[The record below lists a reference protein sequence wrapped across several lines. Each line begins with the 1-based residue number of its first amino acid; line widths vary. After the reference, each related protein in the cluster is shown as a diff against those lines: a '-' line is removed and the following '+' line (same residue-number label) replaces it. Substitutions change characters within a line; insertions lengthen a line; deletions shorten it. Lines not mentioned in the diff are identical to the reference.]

1 MPRSSRHKS
10 SKHSSKDAKERD
22 YSDSEKDASLKE
34 RKSKEESGSS
44 RVLKE
49 SGEKRKLD
57 SKENKDGVG
66 SGNGEYVVEY
76 SSSSKR
82 RKDRAEDGGS
92 DRWNGGED
100 GKGEVSKK
108 SKEKLSESKSSK
120 RREGSLKRD
129 DGGGENEEVVGRRS
143 SGKSEGK
150 HKESSSRKDGAD
162 RDKDRERDRDR
173 ERERDRDRRGKESR
187 SEKLIDGEDLRS
199 GKQVSEKTVL
209 KALDTLHD
217 PEPENIPEKRT
228 RRKRDGSGDG
238 DKYQDD
244 VTKDARYR
252 DKNHE
257 GETRHRDEKQRD
269 DRAPRDH
276 INSRSSDKHSRD
288 EQDGTGSRHKK
299 SKTQDIECDRDRDS
313 DYDRDCE
320 HDIGRDR
327 GYERGREGER
337 HRERVRDRENDRDH
351 DWDWERDRE
360 RGKDHERERDRDRDR
375 DRDYDSLY
383 VDDRRDRNRESRS
396 RKRSPDDLD
405 DDVKLRSSRGSYTD
419 VDNKIPSGSRI
430 EGDADRGR
438 SQSRQSHHENNL
450 SGNRRR
456 ASPVISSQGAADEYR
471 FAKTEDV
478 RYRDDGPE
486 LRPRANNSRD
496 GSLFSGGSD
505 RSSKLRSSEK
515 PMKMDDVHSA
525 DFPLE
530 RTTSSKASPMGLVER
545 SPTSNSLDRR
555 YMGRNNVRR
564 SLEIDESGRRNSGS
578 MGARD
583 VPSIE
588 ERSVR
593 DLPMDKEDSSLNG
606 SSFYNRSS
614 QPNSLL
620 NPPPSSIRGG
630 VNSPSFLGSFDDD
643 GRLSTSSGRYK
654 RTGDL
659 NMGRGQVN
667 AWRGAP
673 NWPSPLPN
681 GFIPF
686 QHGPH
691 HGGFPPMLSPF
702 PNPSLFGRPSMEL
715 SHSGIPYHITDA
727 DRFSG
732 HLRPLGW
739 QNMMDG
745 SGSSHLHGWDGGS
758 NGIFR
763 DDGHMFGGP
772 EWNQNRHAM
781 NGHGWDSSSDIWKGQ
796 NGDITTDLTSKALK
810 EDNKV
815 QAPVDDNS
823 AVLAAGQK
831 LMNETSNKDG
841 SKAKA
846 VENKTPADLAV
857 KESSKSHLKTTYH
870 QRIVADP
877 PKTSSEDHFSNF
889 INAYLS
895 KVDISSE
902 LTSSDLYS
910 RCMGLLKVE
919 VNASVDE
926 DADVL
931 INLKDGARAVPKNS
945 SVFFSNTLF
954 PASSDSIFKR
964 AMGIYTK
971 QRATGMPCIQGGII
985 DVIQASSEPKEE
997 QQQHSITH
1005 KDGEKAEEP
1014 LTSNLD
1020 IEMADAPPALNVEQK
1035 VPVDDDSLV
1044 STEEAKME
1052 EIHATTPS
1060 EEAVPVCAD
1069 STARNLESV
1078 DEETPRSDVERN
1090 IPLECLVGLKVDEEE
1105 RSSDAPMYE
1114 GSVPDNPPRGGSL
1127 LPTDG
1132 QEEGDEG
1139 NSGSTDKN
1147 VEEEK
1152 MEVRD
1157 AECSAAGGS
1166 LVLVEDD
1173 DGCSSRATEGLM
1185 PGGTNESDESVLLS
1199 RIHHSPESTH

>member
-10 SKHSSKDAKERD
+10 SKHSSKDAKEKD
-22 YSDSEKDASLKE
+22 YSDSEKETSLKE
-34 RKSKEESGSS
+34 RKSKEESGSA

-49 SGEKRKLD
+49 SAGSGEKRKLD
-57 SKENKDGVG
+57 LKENKDGVG
-66 SGNGEYVVEY
+66 TGNGEYAEEY

-82 RKDRAEDGGS
+82 RKDRVEDGGS

-108 SKEKLSESKSSK
+108 LKEKLSSK
-120 RREGSLKRD
+120 RREESSRRD
-129 DGGGENEEVVGRRS
+129 ENVGNGAGESEEVVGRRS

-162 RDKDRERDRDR
+162 RDKD
-173 ERERDRDRRGKESR
+173 
-187 SEKLIDGEDLRS
+187 
-199 GKQVSEKTVL
+199 
-209 KALDTLHD
+209 
-217 PEPENIPEKRT
+217 
-228 RRKRDGSGDG
+228 
-238 DKYQDD
+238 D
-244 VTKDARYR
+244 VTKDGRCR

-257 GETRHRDEKQRD
+257 GETRHRDDKQRD
-269 DRAPRDH
+269 DRASRDH
-276 INSRSSDKHSRD
+276 INSKHSRD
-288 EQDGTGSRHKK
+288 EQEGTGSRHKK
-299 SKTQDIECDRDRDS
+299 SKPQDIECDRDRDS
-313 DYDRDCE
+313 DYDRDCD

-327 GYERGREGER
+327 GYERGRDSDR

-351 DWDWERDRE
+351 DWEWDRDRE
-360 RGKDHERERDRDRDR
+360 RDKDRDRDR

-405 DDVKLRSSRGSYTD
+405 DDAKLRSSKGSYAD
-419 VDNKIPSGSRI
+419 ADNKFSIGSRI

-438 SQSRQSHHENNL
+438 SQSRQSHHENF
-450 SGNRRR
+450 SGSRRR

-471 FAKTEDV
+471 YAKAEDV

-486 LRPRANNSRD
+486 QRLRTNNSRD
-496 GSLFSGGSD
+496 ASLFSGGSD

-515 PMKMDDVHSA
+515 PVKMDDGHSTE
-525 DFPLE
+525 PLE

-545 SPTSNSLDRR
+545 SPSSTSLERR

-588 ERSVR
+588 DRSVR

-614 QPNSLL
+614 QPNSHL
-620 NPPPSSIRGG
+620 NPPPPSIRGG
-630 VNSPSFLGSFDDD
+630 VSSPSFLGSFDDD
-643 GRLSTSSGRYK
+643 GRLNTNSGRYK

-702 PNPSLFGRPSMEL
+702 PNPSLFVRPSMEL

-739 QNMMDG
+739 QNIMDG

-781 NGHGWDSSSDIWKGQ
+781 NGHGWDSSTDIWKGQ
-796 NGDITTDLTSKALK
+796 NGDITTDLTSKSLK

-815 QAPVDDNS
+815 QASVDDS
-823 AVLAAGQK
+823 SGVLGAGQK
-831 LMNETSNKDG
+831 LQNETCNKDG
-841 SKAKA
+841 SKGKA
-846 VENKTPADLAV
+846 VESKPSVVLAV
-857 KESSKSHLKTTYH
+857 KESSRSHPKTTSQ
-870 QRIVADP
+870 QRIAADP
-877 PKTSSEDHFSNF
+877 PKTSSEDRFSNF
-889 INAYLS
+889 INAYLP

-902 LTSSDLYS
+902 LASSDLYS
-910 RCMGLLKVE
+910 KCMGLLKVE

-945 SVFFSNTLF
+945 SVFFSNALF

-964 AMGIYTK
+964 AMDIYKK
-971 QRATGMPCIQGGII
+971 QRASGMPCIQGGII
-985 DVIQASSEPKEE
+985 DAIQASSESKEEE
-997 QQQHSITH
+997 QQSITL
-1005 KDGEKAEEP
+1005 KDGEKVEEP
-1014 LTSNLD
+1014 LTSNLG
-1020 IEMADAPPALNVEQK
+1020 IEVADAPPVFNVEQK
-1035 VPVDDDSLV
+1035 VPGGDVSMV
-1044 STEEAKME
+1044 STEEVKMD
-1052 EIHATTPS
+1052 EIVATTPT
-1060 EEAVPVCAD
+1060 EEVVPVCVDDIPAH
-1069 STARNLESV
+1069 NLESV
-1078 DEETPRSDVERN
+1078 GEEAPPPSSDAQGN
-1090 IPLECLVGLKVDEEE
+1090 NPSECMVGGELKVDEEE
-1105 RSSDAPMYE
+1105 ERLSDTPMSE
-1114 GSVPDNPPRGGSL
+1114 GSLPDNPPRGGSA
-1127 LPTDG
+1127 LPTGG
-1132 QEEGDEG
+1132 QVESDEG

-1152 MEVRD
+1152 MEVRVG
-1157 AECSAAGGS
+1157 ECSA
-1166 LVLVEDD
+1166 VEDD